1 MRKFEPALTL
11 SALAIGMLIVRVLRT
26 HSFDRVFLV
35 WNLALAWAPVLF
47 AHLAI
52 VSGRRGRPGTSVA
65 ALGAWWIF
73 FPNAI
78 YLVTD
83 LVYVGSS
90 VGVLRWCDA
99 AMLGAF
105 AFAGA
110 TIAVGSLEAM
120 RGLVADAVGPRLSW
134 AFTLLAWVSTGIGVW
149 LGRVRRWNSW
159 DALLAPENVV
169 RDVLHLIL
177 APRSNTG
184 AWVIA
189 LAFATLLAALQLA
202 AVRAGARPNS
212 HRPGFTRAC

>member
-1 MRKFEPALTL
+1 MRKLEPALTL
-11 SALAIGMLIVRVLRT
+11 SALAIGMLILRVLRT
-26 HSFDRVFLV
+26 HSFDRAFLV

-52 VSGRRGRPGTSVA
+52 VSTRRRRTLTSIA
-65 ALGAWWIF
+65 ALGVWWIF

-90 VGVLRWCDA
+90 FGVLRWCDA

-110 TIAVGSLEAM
+110 TIAVGSLESM
-120 RGLVADAVGPRLSW
+120 RALVADAIGSWLSW
-134 AFTLLAWVSTGIGVW
+134 GFTALVWVSTGIGVW

-159 DALLAPENVV
+159 DAVLAPENVV
-169 RDVLHLIL
+169 RDVVHLVL
-177 APRSNTG
+177 APRSNAG
-184 AWVIA
+184 AWIIA
-189 LAFATLLAALQLA
+189 LAFAALLAALQLA
-202 AVRAGARPNS
+202 AVRAGVANR
-212 HRPGFTRAC
+212 RM